1 MSTNPAQA
9 DFRQTTFS
17 IPKMDCPSEENLIR
31 MALSDLDGVHSL
43 SFDLQKR
50 ELHATHQSA
59 PEGLLARLQPLK
71 LGATLQQS
79 SVVAAP
85 AAAKAHQLSMFSV
98 PKMDCSSEENLI
110 RMALNGLQGINSLNF
125 DLSKRQ
131 MSVIHEGDPREVLAR
146 LQPLNL
152 GAQLLDV
159 TAVSPEQ
166 ATGTM
171 ESGDA
176 SEARTLKLL
185 LLINGLMFFFE
196 LGLGFYAQSTGL
208 IADSLDMLADAAVYS
223 LAIFAVGKA
232 ASMKVRAAHTAGW
245 LQLALAL
252 GALFEVVRRFIYGSE
267 PMSSFMMVVG
277 LVALIA
283 NVACLVLISRKR
295 DRGAH
300 MTASYIF
307 SANDVIA
314 NLGVIAA
321 GVLVAW
327 TGSSL
332 PDLVIGA
339 IIGVIVLNGARRILQ
354 LR

>member
-1 MSTNPAQA
+1 MDCPSEENLIRMALSDISDIRSLSFDLQKREMHATHQSAPESLLARLQPLKLGTTLQQSSVIPAPAAAKAHQKS
-9 DFRQTTFS
+9 TFS
-17 IPKMDCPSEENLIR
+17 VPKMDCPSEENLIR
-31 MALSDLDGVHSL
+31 MAL
-43 SFDLQKR
+43 
-50 ELHATHQSA
+50 
-59 PEGLLARLQPLK
+59 
-71 LGATLQQS
+71 
-79 SVVAAP
+79 
-85 AAAKAHQLSMFSV
+85 
-98 PKMDCSSEENLI
+98 
-110 RMALNGLQGINSLNF
+110 NGLPGINSLNF

-131 MSVIHEGDPREVLAR
+131 MSVIHEGDPDEVLAR

-152 GAQLLDV
+152 GAQLLDAI
-159 TAVSPEQ
+159 AVSPEQ
-166 ATGTM
+166 ATGTKDT
-171 ESGDA
+171 GDA

-208 IADSLDMLADAAVYS
+208 IADSLDMLADAFVYGV
-223 LAIFAVGKA
+223 AIAAVGKA

-267 PMSSFMMVVG
+267 PVSSLMMGVG

-314 NLGVIAA
+314 NMGVIAA
-321 GVLVAW
+321 GALVAW
-327 TGSSL
+327 SGSPL
-332 PDLVIGA
+332 PDLFIGT
-339 IIGVIVLNGARRILQ
+339 IIAVIVLNGARRILQ